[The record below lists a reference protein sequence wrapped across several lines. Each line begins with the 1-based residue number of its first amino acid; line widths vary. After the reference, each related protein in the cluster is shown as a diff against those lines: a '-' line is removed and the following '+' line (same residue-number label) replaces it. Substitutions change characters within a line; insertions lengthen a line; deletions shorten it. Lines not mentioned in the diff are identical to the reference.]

1 LVDEVVDDAGIRVVI
16 GQVVFVTFCVTVD
29 AQAVVTCV
37 TMDVEAARVCVTMD
51 VDAGRV
57 CVTMDVEVEAGN
69 VCVTVEAG
77 RVCVTV
83 DVEVEHV
90 DAELAIL
97 ELGVGEAVPQRPAL
111 LIRSVSNV
119 TAALS
124 AMKEPLL
131 EDPVVTVMA
140 VRATT
145 FPVNFVPVPMV
156 AELPICQ
163 KILQGCAP
171 LITRTTAAEAVVRVE
186 PIWKTKWAF
195 ALPLA
200 FSVRIPLSWAEDEK
214 WYLPGLRTIPPRSF
228 PVRS

>member
-1 LVDEVVDDAGIRVVI
+1 MVDEVVDNAVISVVI
-16 GQVVFVTFCVTVD
+16 GHVVFVTFCVTVD
-29 AQAVVTCV
+29 AEAVIICV
-37 TMDVEAARVCVTMD
+37 TMDVEAGKVCVT
-51 VDAGRV
+51 VD
-57 CVTMDVEVEAGN
+57 
-69 VCVTVEAG
+69 VEAG

-90 DAELAIL
+90 DEGLVIL
-97 ELGVGEAVPQRPAL
+97 ELGVGAAVPQRPTL
-111 LIRSVSNV
+111 LIRLVSNV

-171 LITRTTAAEAVVRVE
+171 LIT
-186 PIWKTKWAF
+186 
-195 ALPLA
+195 
-200 FSVRIPLSWAEDEK
+200 
-214 WYLPGLRTIPPRSF
+214 
-228 PVRS
+228 